1 MTESDIAELK
11 AAVEQAKDDLEKGM
25 QSLGRV
31 HSLLASFS
39 GPTLPPP
46 GGPPK
51 RPTG

>member
-11 AAVEQAKDDLEKGM
+11 AAVEQAKEDLEKSM

-31 HSLLASFS
+31 HALLS